1 LLGGWLQF
9 DRALAREIQGEIKK
23 ATGESVVVSV
33 RDGIARLRGRLSS
46 HQTALEAGHLAGSSG
61 KVREVVSDI
70 VFPGKMRF
78 KSPAK
83 VSEELTGKRFDAV
96 IVGGGVIGLA
106 VARELSQFNMSIALF
121 ERHNDL
127 GMDQTLHSNAMIHP
141 AIQAKYG
148 TLRWE
153 MNYKGNPMW
162 DALARQLDVDFERV
176 GTLVVAENPEE
187 EALLPYA
194 VNTAIKHNDPE
205 PKLLD
210 REGLDRIEPGLAPFV
225 KKGVLI
231 WNTGIINVFELLM
244 AYAEN
249 ALSNGV
255 NIFLD
260 TAVIG
265 VQTEDFTVKAV
276 DTTRGTVRTELL
288 INAAGLYADKIA
300 EYTGDRFF
308 TIHPRKGET
317 IIFDKLYQPV
327 RTVFAPVSVAAESR
341 ESKYTKGGGIIP
353 TTDGNLQFGPTAVE
367 VCDKEDVSTT
377 AEGCNYLFERFAPLL
392 ERLKPGYEKPD
403 KGKIIAQFAGCRAA
417 TYKEDFIIE
426 SSKKMRGLLHVAGI
440 QSPGLASAPAIAER
454 VKEIVRQERHPPIN
468 DRFNPRRKRQVRFS
482 ELSKKE
488 QDQLIRVNPRYG
500 HMVCRC
506 ENVSEEEV
514 VRALHGEIAARSL
527 DGVKRRT
534 RAGQGRCQA
543 GFCMPRIV
551 EIVGREMCIGKE
563 QVLKSEG
570 KSYVLSGRTK

>member
-1 LLGGWLQF
+1 MPS
-9 DRALAREIQGEIKK
+9 DRALAREIQGEIEK
-23 ATGESVVVSV
+23 ATGEQVAVSM

-46 HQTALEAGHLAGSSG
+46 HQTALDAGHLAGSFDR
-61 KVREVVSDI
+61 VREVVNDI
-70 VFPGKMRF
+70 VFPGEMRF
-78 KSPAK
+78 KSPRK
-83 VSEELTGKRFDAV
+83 VSEELTGRKFDVV

-106 VARELSQFNMSIALF
+106 VARELSQFNLSIALF

-127 GMDQTLHSNAMIHP
+127 GMDQTAHSNAMIHP
-141 AIQAKYG
+141 AVQAKYG

-162 DALARQLDVDFERV
+162 DETTRQLDVDFKRI

-194 VNTAIKHNDPE
+194 VGTAIKHNDPE

-210 REGLDRIEPGLAPFV
+210 RKALDRIEPGLAPNV
-225 KKGVLI
+225 RKGVLV
-231 WNTGIINVFELLM
+231 WNTGIIGVFELLI

-249 ALSNGV
+249 ALSNNV
-255 NIFLD
+255 SIFLD

-265 VQTEDFTVKAV
+265 VQTEDFAIKAV
-276 DTTRGTVRTELL
+276 DTTRGTVKAGLL

-300 EYTGDRFF
+300 EYAGDRFF

-317 IIFDKLYQPV
+317 VIFDKSYQPV
-327 RTVFAPVSVAAESR
+327 RTVFAPVSVAAESQ

-367 VCDKEDVSTT
+367 VCDREDVSTT
-377 AEGCNYLFERFAPLL
+377 AEGCDYLFDRFAPLL
-392 ERLKPGYEKPD
+392 ERLKPDYEKPE

-426 SSKKMRGLLHVAGI
+426 PSKKVRGLVHVAGI
-440 QSPGLASAPAIAER
+440 QSPGLASTPAIAER
-454 VKEIVRQERHPPIN
+454 VKEIVREERHPSVN
-468 DRFNPRRKRQVRFS
+468 DKFNPVRKKQVRFS
-482 ELSKKE
+482 ELSLKE
-488 QDQLIRVNPRYG
+488 QDELIRANPRYG
-500 HMVCRC
+500 HIVCRC

-514 VRALHGEIAARSL
+514 VRALNGEIAAKSL

-534 RAGQGRCQA
+534 RAGQGRCQG

-551 EIVGREMCIGKE
+551 EIASREMNVGKE
-563 QVLKSEG
+563 HVTKSEG
-570 KSYVLSGRTK
+570 KSYVLHRRTK

>member
-1 LLGGWLQF
+1 LPS
-9 DRALAREIQGEIKK
+9 DRALAREIQGEIEK
-23 ATGESVVVSV
+23 ATGEQVAVSM

-46 HQTALEAGHLAGSSG
+46 HQTALDAGHLAGSFDR
-61 KVREVVSDI
+61 VREVVNDI
-70 VFPGKMRF
+70 VFPGEMRF
-78 KSPAK
+78 KSPRK
-83 VSEELTGKRFDAV
+83 VSEELTGRKFDV
-96 IVGGGVIGLA
+96 IIVGGGVIGLA
-106 VARELSQFNMSIALF
+106 VARELSQFNLSIALF

-127 GMDQTLHSNAMIHP
+127 GMDQTAHSNAMIHP
-141 AIQAKYG
+141 AVQAKYG

-162 DALARQLDVDFERV
+162 DETTRQLDVDFKRI

-194 VNTAIKHNDPE
+194 VGTAIKHNDPE

-210 REGLDRIEPGLAPFV
+210 RKALDRIEPGLAPNV
-225 KKGVLI
+225 RKGVLV
-231 WNTGIINVFELLM
+231 WNTGIIGVFELLI

-249 ALSNGV
+249 ALSNNV
-255 NIFLD
+255 SIFLD

-265 VQTEDFTVKAV
+265 VQTEDFAIKAV
-276 DTTRGTVRTELL
+276 DTTRGTVKAGLL

-300 EYTGDRFF
+300 EYAGDRFF

-317 IIFDKLYQPV
+317 VIFDKSYQPV
-327 RTVFAPVSVAAESR
+327 RTVFAPVSVAAESQ

-367 VCDKEDVSTT
+367 VCDREDVSTT
-377 AEGCNYLFERFAPLL
+377 AEGCDYLFDRFAPLL
-392 ERLKPGYEKPD
+392 ERLKPDYEKPE

-426 SSKKMRGLLHVAGI
+426 PSKKVRGLVHVAGI
-440 QSPGLASAPAIAER
+440 QSPGLASTPAIAER
-454 VKEIVRQERHPPIN
+454 VKEIVREERHPSVN
-468 DRFNPRRKRQVRFS
+468 DKFNPVRKKQVRFS
-482 ELSKKE
+482 ELSLKE
-488 QDQLIRVNPRYG
+488 QDELIRANPRYG
-500 HMVCRC
+500 HIVCRC

-514 VRALHGEIAARSL
+514 VRALNGEIAAKSL

-534 RAGQGRCQA
+534 RAGQGRCQG

-551 EIVGREMCIGKE
+551 EIASREMNVGKE
-563 QVLKSEG
+563 HVTKSEG
-570 KSYVLSGRTK
+570 KSYVLHRRTK

>member
-1 LLGGWLQF
+1 LPS
-9 DRALAREIQGEIKK
+9 DRALAREIQGEIEK
-23 ATGESVVVSV
+23 ATGEQVAVSM

-46 HQTALEAGHLAGSSG
+46 HQTALDAGHLAGSFDR
-61 KVREVVSDI
+61 VREVVNDI
-70 VFPGKMRF
+70 VFPGEMRF
-78 KSPAK
+78 KSPRK
-83 VSEELTGKRFDAV
+83 VSEELTGRKFDVV

-106 VARELSQFNMSIALF
+106 VARELSQFNLSIALF

-127 GMDQTLHSNAMIHP
+127 GMDQTAHSNAMIHP
-141 AIQAKYG
+141 AVQAKYG

-162 DALARQLDVDFERV
+162 DETTRQLDVDFKRI

-194 VNTAIKHNDPE
+194 VGTAIKHNDPE

-210 REGLDRIEPGLAPFV
+210 RKALDRIEPGLAPNV
-225 KKGVLI
+225 RKGVLV
-231 WNTGIINVFELLM
+231 WNTGIIGVFELLI

-249 ALSNGV
+249 ALSNNV
-255 NIFLD
+255 SIFLD

-265 VQTEDFTVKAV
+265 VQTEDFAIKAV
-276 DTTRGTVRTELL
+276 DTTRGTVKAGLL

-300 EYTGDRFF
+300 EYAGDRFF

-317 IIFDKLYQPV
+317 VIFDKSYQPV
-327 RTVFAPVSVAAESR
+327 RTVFAPVSVAAESQ

-367 VCDKEDVSTT
+367 VCDREDVSTT
-377 AEGCNYLFERFAPLL
+377 AEGCDYLFDRFAPLL
-392 ERLKPGYEKPD
+392 ERLKPDYEKPE

-426 SSKKMRGLLHVAGI
+426 PSKKVRGLVHVAGI
-440 QSPGLASAPAIAER
+440 QSPGLASTPAIAER
-454 VKEIVRQERHPPIN
+454 VKEIVREERHPSVN
-468 DRFNPRRKRQVRFS
+468 DKFNPVRKKQVRFS
-482 ELSKKE
+482 ELSLKE
-488 QDQLIRVNPRYG
+488 QDELIRANPRYG
-500 HMVCRC
+500 HIVCRC

-514 VRALHGEIAARSL
+514 VRALNGEIAAKSL

-534 RAGQGRCQA
+534 RAGQGRCQG

-551 EIVGREMCIGKE
+551 EIASREMNVGKE
-563 QVLKSEG
+563 HVTKSEG
-570 KSYVLSGRTK
+570 KSYVLHRRTK

>member
-1 LLGGWLQF
+1 MPS
-9 DRALAREIQGEIKK
+9 DRALAREIQGEIEK
-23 ATGESVVVSV
+23 ATGEQVAVSM

-46 HQTALEAGHLAGSSG
+46 HQTALDAGHLAGSFDR
-61 KVREVVSDI
+61 VREVVNDI
-70 VFPGKMRF
+70 VFPGEMRF
-78 KSPAK
+78 KSPRK
-83 VSEELTGKRFDAV
+83 VSEELTGRKFDVV

-106 VARELSQFNMSIALF
+106 VARELSQFNLSIALF

-127 GMDQTLHSNAMIHP
+127 GMDQTAHSNAMIHP
-141 AIQAKYG
+141 AVQAKYG

-162 DALARQLDVDFERV
+162 DETTRQLDVDFKRI

-194 VNTAIKHNDPE
+194 VDTAIKHNDPE

-210 REGLDRIEPGLAPFV
+210 RKALDRIEPGLAPNV
-225 KKGVLI
+225 RKGVLV
-231 WNTGIINVFELLM
+231 WNTGIIGVFELLI

-249 ALSNGV
+249 ALSNNV
-255 NIFLD
+255 SIFLD

-265 VQTEDFTVKAV
+265 VQTEDFAIKAV
-276 DTTRGTVRTELL
+276 DTTRGTVKAGLL

-300 EYTGDRFF
+300 EYAGDRFF

-317 IIFDKLYQPV
+317 VIFDKSYQPV
-327 RTVFAPVSVAAESR
+327 RTVFAPVSVAAESQ

-367 VCDKEDVSTT
+367 VCDREDVSTT
-377 AEGCNYLFERFAPLL
+377 AEGCDYLFDRFAPLL
-392 ERLKPGYEKPD
+392 ERLKPDYEKPE

-426 SSKKMRGLLHVAGI
+426 PSKKVRGLVHVAGI
-440 QSPGLASAPAIAER
+440 QSPGLASTPAIAER
-454 VKEIVRQERHPPIN
+454 VKEIVREERHPSVN
-468 DRFNPRRKRQVRFS
+468 DKFNPVRKKQVRFS
-482 ELSKKE
+482 ELSLKE
-488 QDQLIRVNPRYG
+488 QDELIRANPRYG
-500 HMVCRC
+500 HIVCRC

-514 VRALHGEIAARSL
+514 VRALNGEIAAKSL

-534 RAGQGRCQA
+534 RAGQGRCQG

-551 EIVGREMCIGKE
+551 EIASREMNVGKE
-563 QVLKSEG
+563 HVTKSEG
-570 KSYVLSGRTK
+570 KSYVLHRRTK